1 MIIGDPNSF
10 EAPYLVILCL
20 ACLMSDCQ
28 WDGGKSHKLTCA
40 LFARVSSQYKSYTI
54 WNIDIW
60 YAWPKF
66 NLRLSLFYDWVLFCI
81 QPSHLLGL
89 VRHKDHIQMVQ
100 TCLMM
105 AGIIKSA
112 WHPICPQENT
122 GETFVTGIC
131 ANICWATSMMAKLQK
146 PNWRKWLRQGLSFR
160 NDKELKALIFLWGQ
174 RLPFLLVVKMTCEF
188 WWDGF
193 SRLRDLWPLKCLKQ
207 YEEH

>member
-1 MIIGDPNSF
+1 MANLTSLLVRSLQEFLLNTNHTQFEILIFDMLDQNST
-10 EAPYLVILCL
+10 
-20 ACLMSDCQ
+20 
-28 WDGGKSHKLTCA
+28 WG
-40 LFARVSSQYKSYTI
+40 
-54 WNIDIW
+54 
-60 YAWPKF
+60 
-66 NLRLSLFYDWVLFCI
+66 LSLFYDWVLFCI
-81 QPSHLLGL
+81 QPSHLLAL

>member
-1 MIIGDPNSF
+1 
-10 EAPYLVILCL
+10 
-20 ACLMSDCQ
+20 MSDCQ

-40 LFARVSSQYKSYTI
+40 LFARVSSQYNSYTI
-54 WNIDIW
+54 WHIDIW

-66 NLRLSLFYDWVLFCI
+66 NLRLIPFLWLGFILYSTVTSSSTCKAQRPYSNGANLFDD
-81 QPSHLLGL
+81 GL
-89 VRHKDHIQMVQ
+89 ACFSEDAV
-100 TCLMM
+100 

-122 GETFVTGIC
+122 GETVVTGIC

-160 NDKELKALIFLWGQ
+160 NDKEFKALIFLWGQ